1 MLVTLKQIMN
11 LCEAKKY
18 AVGSFNTPNLE
29 SVIAVISAAEELDV
43 PVIIQH
49 AQVHEDIMPIHII
62 GPIMIELAKRAKVP
76 VCVHLD
82 HGESLDYVCKAL
94 DLGFTSVMYD
104 GSTLS
109 FEENMANT
117 KMVVSFAKQI
127 DASVEAEIGCMG
139 KRETGTGSVVSGSDP
154 EKVYTDPDQAK
165 IFVEETGIDA
175 LACSFGTTHGVYL
188 SKPKLDFSV
197 VEKVRE
203 KANIPV
209 VMHGG
214 SGVNSEDF
222 RKAIE
227 SGVRKVNYYTYM
239 AMAGGETIAEQFRVG
254 YIPIEKD
261 GKFYK
266 CYYSLIEGDKDKPI
280 MYHDIVQWGT
290 QAMKENCKQAMTVFA
305 MKKQEEPKKKG
316 KYENGYSKK

>member
-29 SVIAVISAAEELDV
+29 SVMAVIAAAEELDV

-49 AQVHEDIMPIHII
+49 AQVHEEIMPIRII
-62 GPIMIELAKRAKVP
+62 GPIMIEMAKRAKVP

-94 DLGFTSVMYD
+94 HLGFTSVMYD
-104 GSTLS
+104 GSTLP

-117 KMVVSFAKQI
+117 KLVVSFAKQTG
-127 DASVEAEIGCMG
+127 ASVEAEIGCMG
-139 KRETGTGSVVSGSDP
+139 KRETGSGSAWYGKDP

-188 SKPKLDFSV
+188 TKPKLDFSV
-197 VEKVRE
+197 VENVRK

-214 SGVNSEDF
+214 SGVSPEDF
-222 RKAIE
+222 KKAIQ

-254 YIPIEKD
+254 YIPIEKN
-261 GKFYK
+261 GKRYK
-266 CYYSLIEGDKDKPI
+266 CYYSVTEMDNDTPI

-290 QAMKENCKQAMTVFA
+290 QAMKENCKQAMAVFA
-305 MKKQEEPKKKG
+305 MKEA
-316 KYENGYSKK
+316 

>member
-11 LCEAKKY
+11 LCEAKKI

-29 SVIAVISAAEELDV
+29 SVMAVISAAEELDV

-49 AQVHEDIMPIHII
+49 AEVHEEIMPIRII
-62 GPIMIELAKRAKVP
+62 GPIMVEMAKRAKVP

-82 HGESLDYVCKAL
+82 HGENLDYVCKAL

-104 GSTLS
+104 GSVLS

-117 KMVVSFAKQI
+117 KMVVAFAKQTG
-127 DASVEAEIGCMG
+127 ASVEAEIGCMG
-139 KRETGTGSVVSGSDP
+139 KRETGSGSAGAGKDP
-154 EKVYTDPDQAK
+154 DKVYTDPEQAR
-165 IFVEETGIDA
+165 IFVQETGIDA

-188 SKPKLDFSV
+188 SKPQLDFTV
-197 VEKVRE
+197 VENVRK

-214 SGVNSEDF
+214 SGVSTEDF
-222 RKAIE
+222 RKAIK
-227 SGVRKVNYYTYM
+227 SGVRKINYYTYM

-254 YIPIEKD
+254 CIPIETS
-261 GKFYK
+261 GKKFK
-266 CYYSLIEGDKDKPI
+266 CYYSLIEGDKDKPN
-280 MYHDIVQWGT
+280 MYHDIVSWGT
-290 QAMKENCKQAMTVFA
+290 QAMKENCKKAMAIFA
-305 MKKQEEPKKKG
+305 MKEI
-316 KYENGYSKK
+316 

>member
-11 LCEAKKY
+11 LCEARKC

-29 SVIAVISAAEELDV
+29 SVMAVISAAEELDV

-49 AQVHEDIMPIHII
+49 AQVHEEIMPIRII
-62 GPIMIELAKRAKVP
+62 GPIMVEMAKRAKVP

-82 HGESLDYVCKAL
+82 HGETLDYICKAL
-94 DLGFTSVMYD
+94 SLGFTSVMYD
-104 GSTLS
+104 GSVQS

-117 KMVVSFAKQI
+117 KLVVSFAKQTG
-127 DASVEAEIGCMG
+127 ASVEAEIGCMG
-139 KRETGTGSVVSGSDP
+139 KRETGAGSAGNGSDP
-154 EKVYTDPDQAK
+154 EKIYTDPEQAR

-188 SKPKLDFSV
+188 SEPKLDFSV
-197 VEKVRE
+197 VENVRN

-214 SGVNSEDF
+214 SGVSPEDF
-222 RKAIE
+222 RTAIE
-227 SGVRKVNYYTYM
+227 KGVRKVNYYTYM
-239 AMAGGETIAEQFRVG
+239 AMAGGETIAEQFRMG
-254 YIPIEKD
+254 CIPMERD
-261 GKFYK
+261 GKQYK
-266 CYYSLIEGDKDKPI
+266 FCYSLIENGKDTPI

-290 QAMKENCKQAMTVFA
+290 GAMKENCKKAMKIFA
-305 MKKQEEPKKKG
+305 MK
-316 KYENGYSKK
+316 